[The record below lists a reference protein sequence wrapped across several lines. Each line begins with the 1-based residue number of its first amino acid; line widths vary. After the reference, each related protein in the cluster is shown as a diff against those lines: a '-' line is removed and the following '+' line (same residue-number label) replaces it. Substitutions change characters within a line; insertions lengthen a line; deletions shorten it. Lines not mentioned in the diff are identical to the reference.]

1 MKNNKEIYAISLIAL
16 VSFFLFETGS
26 NLILHFS
33 AYIFNHI
40 SDVFH
45 YLPGVLIA
53 VIIVVVEFMALKQSN
68 IRIRSS
74 KYLLFIIVFEIIGLR
89 ITAQFIIIPA
99 VIFVLKF
106 ILFFAILFFFIEI
119 ILFIEQYDN
128 IIDYSMFLSGMI
140 IGIGIQF
147 FFYMI
152 NISLSLTKD
161 PIKIIPTFVFSAVL
175 AACNLLLFS
184 PSKIETYPSIKDINV
199 NSSDKKE
206 ITLLHSIIFASF
218 FLFAILW
225 ILNPMALSAYDV
237 LNLSYN
243 GLIPYSILNYPSYG
257 YTYYVILIIV
267 VLVLSYFI
275 VNKMLF
281 SMEQKKIKEIVLSL
295 IGISLLLNFL
305 SIWIIDNDYT
315 LFSTF
320 YITILSI
327 VTVFSLV
334 AYFSYLFHFYSFSSK
349 RKLYAGLMI
358 FFVFIL
364 FDVILQ
370 QLILWGY
377 RFSVMVNTVIIVDA
391 VGTSLTFI
399 TELKNKKVRLTQKK
413 IQLHIS
419 KPVSILF
426 IIIIALNMVSLGI
439 IITVRIHEPEQS
451 TSPTVMTWNIH
462 SGFGFDDVF
471 DFDRIAEEIRG
482 YDPDIVGLQEV
493 DLGILKTTFIDA
505 TSYFAHKLNMYYY
518 YGFTYFKHYGN
529 AILSKYPI
537 RVAEIIKL
545 PQAKQSNEPRA
556 MIRAKF
562 EIDSEIWTFFITH
575 LSTSEEDRLLQVPY
589 IVAEID
595 KEIDF
600 ERICWLG
607 DLNFEPLSLE
617 YSLINSSSALKF
629 TDTYKSLHADFG
641 YTGDFDEH
649 ATPHKRIDYIMCSP
663 DLTPITSVIHCS
675 IASDHCAL
683 ITQF

>member
-1 MKNNKEIYAISLIAL
+1 MKNNKEIYGISLIAL
-16 VSFFLFETGS
+16 ISFFLFETGS

-33 AYIFNHI
+33 AYIFNHV

-45 YLPGVLIA
+45 FLPGVLIA
-53 VIIVVVEFMALKQSN
+53 IIIVIVEFMALQHSK
-68 IRIRSS
+68 IRIHSS
-74 KYLLFIIVFEIIGLR
+74 KYRLFIIVFEIIGLR
-89 ITAQFIIIPA
+89 IAAQFISIPA

-106 ILFFAILFFFIEI
+106 VLFFAILLFFIEI
-119 ILFIEQYDN
+119 ILFIEEYDS
-128 IIDYSMFLSGMI
+128 IIDYSMFLSGII

-161 PIKIIPTFVFSAVL
+161 PIKVIPTFVFSAVL
-175 AACNLLLFS
+175 TACNLLLFS
-184 PSKIETYPSIKDINV
+184 PHKIETYPLTKNV
-199 NSSDKKE
+199 DANNSEKKE

-257 YTYYVILIIV
+257 YTYYLILIISVGV
-267 VLVLSYFI
+267 VSYII
-275 VNKMLF
+275 VDKMLF
-281 SMEQKKIKEIVLSL
+281 SMEQKKIKKIVLSL
-295 IGISLLLNFL
+295 IGTSFLLNFL
-305 SIWIIDNDYT
+305 SIWIIDYDYT
-315 LFSTF
+315 FLSTF
-320 YITILSI
+320 YITTLSI
-327 VTVFSLV
+327 ITVFSLV

-349 RKLYAGLMI
+349 RKLYTGLLI

-364 FDVILQ
+364 FDVVLQ

-377 RFSVMVNTVIIVDA
+377 RLSIMVNTVIIVDA
-391 VGTSLTFI
+391 VGTCLIFI
-399 TELKNKKVRLTQKK
+399 TELKNKMVRLPQKK
-413 IQLHIS
+413 IQLHIT

-426 IIIIALNMVSLGI
+426 IIIVAINMVSLGI
-439 IITVRIHEPEQS
+439 IIAVRIPEPEQNP
-451 TSPTVMTWNIH
+451 SPTVMSWNIH

-493 DLGILKTTFIDA
+493 DLGTLKSSFIDA
-505 TSYFAHKLNMYYY
+505 TSYLAHKLNMYYY

-537 RVAEIIKL
+537 RFAEIIKL

-575 LSTSEEDRLLQVPY
+575 LSTSEEDRLLQVPH

-595 KEIDF
+595 EEIDF

-607 DLNFEPLSLE
+607 DFNFEPNSLE
-617 YSLINSSSALKF
+617 YSLINSSSALNF
-629 TDTYKSLHADFG
+629 TDTYKSLHADLG
-641 YTGDFDEH
+641 YTGHFDRH
-649 ATPHKRIDYIMCSP
+649 ASPHKRIDYIMCSP

>member
-16 VSFFLFETGS
+16 MSFFLFETGS

-33 AYIFNHI
+33 AYIFNHV

-45 YLPGVLIA
+45 FIPGVLIA
-53 VIIVVVEFMALKQSN
+53 LIIVVVVFMALQHSN

-74 KYLLFIIVFEIIGLR
+74 KYRLFVIVFEIIGLR
-89 ITAQFIIIPA
+89 IAAQFIIMPA
-99 VIFVLKF
+99 VIFVIKF
-106 ILFFAILFFFIEI
+106 VLFFAILFFFIEI
-119 ILFIEQYDN
+119 ILFIEQNDN
-128 IIDYSMFLSGMI
+128 IIDYSIFFSGMI

-184 PSKIETYPSIKDINV
+184 PNKIETYSLTKKDNA
-199 NSSDKKE
+199 NSSEKKE
-206 ITLLHSIIFASF
+206 ITFLHSIIFASF

-225 ILNPMALSAYDV
+225 VFNPMALSAYDV

-243 GLIPYSILNYPSYG
+243 GLIPYSVLNYPSYG
-257 YTYYVILIIV
+257 YTYYLILIIV
-267 VLVLSYFI
+267 VAILSYFI

-281 SMEQKKIKEIVLSL
+281 SKEQKKIKKIVLSL
-295 IGISLLLNFL
+295 IGISFLINFL
-305 SIWIIDNDYT
+305 SIWIIDYDYT
-315 LFSTF
+315 FLSTF

-327 VTVFSLV
+327 ITVFSLV
-334 AYFSYLFHFYSFSSK
+334 AYFSYIFYFYSFSSK
-349 RKLYAGLMI
+349 RKLYVGLII
-358 FFVFIL
+358 FFIFII
-364 FDVILQ
+364 FDVVLQ
-370 QLILWGY
+370 QLILWGF
-377 RFSVMVNTVIIVDA
+377 RFSLMVNTVIIVDA
-391 VGTSLTFI
+391 VGTCLTFI
-399 TELKNKKVRLTQKK
+399 TELKNKKVKLAQRK
-413 IQLHIS
+413 IQLHVT
-419 KPVSILF
+419 KLASILF
-426 IIIIALNMVSLGI
+426 IIIFAFNIVSLGI
-439 IITVRIHEPEQS
+439 IITVRLPEPEQNP
-451 TSPTVMTWNIH
+451 SPTVMTWNLH
-462 SGFGFDDVF
+462 SGIGFDDVF

-482 YDPDIVGLQEV
+482 YDPDIIGLQEV
-493 DLGILKTTFIDA
+493 DLGTLKTTFIDA
-505 TSYFAHKLNMYYY
+505 TSYLAHKLNMYYY
-518 YGFTYFKHYGN
+518 YGFTFFKHYGN

-537 RVAEIIKL
+537 RFAEIIKL
-545 PQAKQSNEPRA
+545 PRAKPSNEPRA

-562 EIDSEIWTFFITH
+562 EINSEIWTIFITH

-607 DLNFEPLSLE
+607 DFNFEPSSLE
-617 YSLINSSSALKF
+617 YSLINSSSVLNF
-629 TDTYKSLHADFG
+629 TDTYKFLHADFG
-641 YTGDFDEH
+641 YTGHFDEY
-649 ATPHKRIDYIMCSP
+649 ATPHKRIDYITCSP